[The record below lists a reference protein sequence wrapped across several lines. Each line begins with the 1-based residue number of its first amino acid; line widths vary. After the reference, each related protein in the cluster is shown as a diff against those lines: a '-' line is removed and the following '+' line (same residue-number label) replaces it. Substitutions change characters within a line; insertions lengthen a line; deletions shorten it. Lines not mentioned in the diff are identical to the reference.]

1 MKKTI
6 LLLTLL
12 SFTINIFC
20 ENQDV
25 NLQTEGQSKIFK
37 FKKHVINNYKIYIA
51 GVLAIT
57 AATCAKN
64 IFSKKITPINA
75 LGKGYEDFLSIPN
88 KAFNVHNKENLKNQL
103 KLCKKIEKI
112 CNEQLYIRKNE
123 TESETYKYFY
133 EKLELCEGKITLLEK
148 KLLEKN

>member
-12 SFTINIFC
+12 SFTTNIFC

-37 FKKHVINNYKIYIA
+37 FKNHVINNYKIYIA
-51 GVLAIT
+51 GALAIT
-57 AATCAKN
+57 AATCAKS

-75 LGKGYEDFLSIPN
+75 LSKGYENFLDIPN
-88 KAFNVHNKENLKNQL
+88 KAFNMHNKENLKNQL

-123 TESETYKYFY
+123 PESKEYKDFS
-133 EKLELCEGKITLLEK
+133 EKLKLCESKIILLEK